1 MDKFTD
7 IYQLVAQVTTKT
19 DFESEVSRMKKIF
32 NRHDSELSDVREELA
47 KNSDYFTFY
56 VNNSNTDDL
65 SAQIKDM
72 KNVLAQY

>member
-32 NRHDSELSDVREELA
+32 NRHDSELNDVREELA